1 MIESCKNELL
11 EGYSAFDPLVKALAP
26 IRKTIVEERDR
37 ADKAESELEEMK
49 KRIAELEKAAGEA
62 QDREKHARRKF
73 EQLAESL
80 QAVSSLL

>member
-11 EGYSAFDPLVKALAP
+11 EGYSAFDPLVKALVP
-26 IRKTIVEERDR
+26 IRKTIVQERER

-49 KRIAELEKAAGEA
+49 KRIAELEKAADEA

-80 QAVSSLL
+80 QAMTSLL